1 MNIDVYADGS
11 ATTSDKAG
19 GWGSVILV
27 DGVLR
32 QELSGHLESATNND
46 AELIAA
52 INGLQ
57 YVDSYLYSFML
68 ESKMAPTHIE
78 ITLISDSE
86 IVLNWANGTY
96 KFKQIEKLSL
106 YNTLMELVGKLNVK
120 TKWVKGHSGD
130 IWNSRCDKLANNARK
145 GIKDLDKSPQNG
157 DTRIGVKKTGVVT
170 LWFHDQLKV
179 IDLENNIVENYDREL
194 HGKRGSIMEIRE
206 EKSR

>member
-1 MNIDVYADGS
+1 MNIDVYSDGS

-19 GWGSVILV
+19 GWAFVVLI
-27 DGVLR
+27 DGKFHH
-32 QELSGHLESATNND
+32 EHSGYLESATNND
-46 AELIAA
+46 AELVGAL
-52 INGLQ
+52 NGLE
-57 YVDSYLYSFML
+57 YVLNYSCTFQGSFPVEM
-68 ESKMAPTHIE
+68 EV
-78 ITLISDSE
+78 TLISDSE
-86 IVLNWANGTY
+86 IVLNWTNGTY
-96 KFKQIEKLSL
+96 KFKQIDKLPL
-106 YNTLMELVGKLNVK
+106 YEQLCRLVKKLNVK